1 MHVGLNLVYLVPGET
16 GGMEVYARELI
27 PALVAEGDGDISF
40 TAFVCREAAAADGPW
55 HDIPS
60 VTVPVR
66 SANRAGWVWGEQ
78 ALLAGLAAAR
88 GVDLVHS
95 LASTAPGWGRFRRV
109 TTIHDLHYRT
119 VPEAH
124 FGLRVAGMRLL
135 VPLSARRSHR
145 VIADSQATRDDVVQ
159 HLGVPAARVDVVHL
173 GLGRRPEA
181 EPKPF
186 DTGDRRLLLTA
197 AAKRPHKN
205 LAALL
210 DALAMVPRADRP
222 LLVLP
227 GYATPFDAHL
237 ARAAAAAGVAD
248 GVGML
253 DWLADPDLEGLC
265 RSAAVS
271 AFPSLAEGF
280 SLPVL
285 QAMPRGLPVA
295 CARAWALPEVA
306 GAAASYLDLCDVG
319 DIARAL
325 DAVLADR
332 MEAARLSEAGR
343 RRARTVTWE
352 RTARGTLGSYDR
364 AMRDARR

>member
-1 MHVGLNLVYLVPGET
+1 MHVGLNLVYLVPGKT

-27 PALVAEGDGDISF
+27 PALVAEGGGDVRF

-78 ALLAGLAAAR
+78 ALLPRLAAAR

-124 FGLRVAGMRLL
+124 FGLRAAGMRLL

-145 VIADSQATRDDVVQ
+145 VIADSQATRDDVVE
-159 HLGVPAARVDVVHL
+159 HLGVPPARVDVVHL

-186 DTGDRRLLLTA
+186 DTGGRRLLLTA

-205 LAALL
+205 LAGLL
-210 DALAMVPRADRP
+210 DALAMVARADRP

-227 GYATPFDAHL
+227 GYPTPHEDEL
-237 ARAAAAAGVAD
+237 KARAEHLGICGDVRFLGWVDDAEMEGLYAAAEAFV
-248 GVGML
+248 
-253 DWLADPDLEGLC
+253 
-265 RSAAVS
+265 
-271 AFPSLAEGF
+271 FPSLAEGF
-280 SLPVL
+280 GLPVL
-285 QAMPRGLPVA
+285 EAMARGVAVA
-295 CARAWALPEVA
+295 CSNRPPLTEVA
-306 GAAASYLDLCDVG
+306 GDAALLFDPTSPRAIADAVGRMLRDEDLRRRLRAAG
-319 DIARAL
+319 PARA
-325 DAVLADR
+325 
-332 MEAARLSEAGR
+332 ARFTWSE
-343 RRARTVTWE
+343 
-352 RTARGTLGSYDR
+352 TARRTLQAYR
-364 AMRDARR
+364 KAL